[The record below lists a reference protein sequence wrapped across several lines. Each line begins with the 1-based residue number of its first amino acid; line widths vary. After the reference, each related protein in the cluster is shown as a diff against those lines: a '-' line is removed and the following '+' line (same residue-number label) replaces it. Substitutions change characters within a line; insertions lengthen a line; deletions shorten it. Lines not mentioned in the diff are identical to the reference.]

1 MTSSSLDGI
10 PGVGAKKKTLLL
22 RGVAEPS
29 KIPKM
34 SAEEL
39 ARIPGLGDKTARI
52 IHRHFHP
59 ESSEG

>member
-1 MTSSSLDGI
+1 
-10 PGVGAKKKTLLL
+10 
-22 RGVAEPS
+22 
-29 KIPKM
+29 M